1 DHRGIRVG
9 AVWPRLWQVVPFGA
23 RCVRPGRSLNL
34 RKIGVFLGVDLSPE
48 RDSRVTDALRIVP
61 FMHVS
66 IHRMARGLTGLAA
79 AAVIAFLAAAAP
91 AQAANDAR
99 PPVVVELFT
108 SQGCSSCPPADK
120 FLTELAM
127 RSNVIALSLHVDYW
141 DYIGWKDPFGSPMM
155 TERQRRY
162 ASALGLRYVFTPQ
175 MIIDGR
181 DSIVGSDRIAVE
193 SAIVAARARDKA
205 VRVSLRPDGGGVVV
219 IAAGQAPKAGATV
232 WQAIYDA
239 DHETVVKRG
248 ENAGRTIR
256 DVNVVRSLE
265 RLGTWT
271 GEELEIPLSL
281 GNAAARGRYGCVV
294 IVQEGR
300 SGPIIGAAV
309 MMLDTLA
316 QAQ

>member
-1 DHRGIRVG
+1 MRFPNH
-9 AVWPRLWQVVPFGA
+9 
-23 RCVRPGRSLNL
+23 
-34 RKIGVFLGVDLSPE
+34 E
-48 RDSRVTDALRIVP
+48 
-61 FMHVS
+61 
-66 IHRMARGLTGLAA
+66 MARGLAGLAA
-79 AAVIAFLAAAAP
+79 AVVIGFLAIAP
-91 AQAANDAR
+91 ARAATDP
-99 PPVVVELFT
+99 PPVVVVELYT
-108 SQGCSSCPPADK
+108 SQGCSSCPPADN
-120 FLTELAM
+120 FLAELAM

-193 SAIVAARARDKA
+193 TAIVAARAQDKTA
-205 VRVSLRPDGGGVVV
+205 RVSFRPDGGGVVV

-232 WQAIYDA
+232 WQAIYDN
-239 DHETVVKRG
+239 DHETDVKRG
-248 ENAGRTIR
+248 ENSGRTIR
-256 DVNVVRSLE
+256 NVNVVRSLE

-300 SGPIIGAAV
+300 SGPVIGAAV
-309 MMLDTLA
+309 MMLDTLS